1 VAEPP
6 APAVLAI
13 DGGNSKTD
21 LALVGPDGTLLA
33 SLRGP
38 GASHE
43 EFGMP
48 EAMRLLDGMVR
59 QLAASA
65 DLLTEGPVARHT
77 SACLAGADLPEEEA
91 QLTDAVRRQ
100 GWSLTS
106 SVVNDTFAVLRA
118 GLPAGCSWGVGVTC
132 GAGIN
137 CVGVAPDGRTTR
149 YLAFGALS
157 GDWGGGRGLGRAVM
171 WHAIR
176 AEDGRGRPTALRAAV
191 AAFFGMASAHDVAV
205 ALHLQELS
213 KDDLLGLPAV
223 LFEAARAGDPIAVQ
237 LVERQAEEV
246 CVMAVT
252 AMRRLG
258 LDSVPG
264 TTVVL
269 GGGVLEAR
277 DPLLTAAIE
286 RRLGSVVP
294 KAVPRFV
301 DTPPVT
307 GAAQLGL
314 DHLGAEPDA
323 HRRLRAT
330 PLSIGV
336 APRRHLLPG
345 WPYGSG
351 ETYPNAGLRRRQ
363 RPWLAPHPRRPLHA
377 SGHRVVAA
385 RRGGRRTAG
394 SSRRRQRKHA
404 DGHPGR
410 PAADRRAGLRAA

>member
-1 VAEPP
+1 VAEPSL
-6 APAVLAI
+6 PAVLAI

-21 LALVGPDGTLLA
+21 LALVAADGTLLA

-38 GASHE
+38 SAGHE
-43 EFGMP
+43 DYGVL

-59 QLAASA
+59 QLASA
-65 DLLTEGPVARHT
+65 AGLLSEGPVARHT

-106 SVVNDTFAVLRA
+106 SVLNDTFAVLRA
-118 GLPAGCSWGVGVTC
+118 GLPAGRSWGVGVTC

-149 YLAFGALS
+149 YLAIGTLS

-176 AEDGRGRPTALRAAV
+176 AEDGRGRPTALCAAV
-191 AAFFGMASAHDVAV
+191 AAFFGMASVHDVAV
-205 ALHLQELS
+205 ALHLRELK
-213 KDDLLGLPAV
+213 KDDLLGLTAV
-223 LFEAARAGDPIAVQ
+223 LFEAARAGDPTAVR

-258 LDSVPG
+258 LDSIPG
-264 TTVVL
+264 TDIVL
-269 GGGVLEAR
+269 GGGLLEAR

-286 RRLGSVVP
+286 RRLAS
-294 KAVPRFV
+294 AVPDAV
-301 DTPPVT
+301 PCVVGTPPVT

-330 PLSIGV
+330 RLTP
-336 APRRHLLPG
+336 ADH
-345 WPYGSG
+345 
-351 ETYPNAGLRRRQ
+351 
-363 RPWLAPHPRRPLHA
+363 RPAA
-377 SGHRVVAA
+377 NTDA
-385 RRGGRRTAG
+385 RRGPSPFGG
-394 SSRRRQRKHA
+394 PY
-404 DGHPGR
+404 GPLEN
-410 PAADRRAGLRAA
+410 PP